1 VQTQPRPT
9 TGAHRR
15 EQDLI
20 VIPEATTPRRWT
32 PFVLGAA
39 AIVAAL
45 VVGGIAGYSIGRSE
59 ADDRAAEART
69 ALQGQAA
76 ADAQAAASLDTV
88 RVLEAR
94 VAGLQQ
100 QIDDQ
105 RGAVRVLSASKR
117 ESRKLLDESR
127 EELAATKDQLRSVTG
142 PAVSD
147 GTHIGRV
154 IAVNTSQDP
163 ARIVIFLG
171 RWFTGDAATQ
181 AAIDDGAI
189 APGKH
194 LRHGRYLSPGD
205 GIWRIMR
212 VDAAATVTIHRWR
225 GPTGARTVSI
235 QEFQHIL
242 TMSTAWA
249 ERARH
254 DPYWFDV
261 SNSTVTALRQQRYP

>member
-1 VQTQPRPT
+1 MQTQPRPT

-20 VIPEATTPRRWT
+20 VIPEATMPRRWT

-88 RVLEAR
+88 QVLEAR
-94 VAGLQQ
+94 VAGLQH

-105 RGAVRVLSASKR
+105 RGAVKVLSASKR
-117 ESRKLLDESR
+117 ESRKLLEQSR
-127 EELAATKDQLRSVTG
+127 DELAATKDQLRSVTG
-142 PAVSD
+142 PAVSE

-154 IAVNTSQDP
+154 MAVNTTQDP

-189 APGKH
+189 SPGQH
-194 LRHGRYLSPGD
+194 LRHDHYLSPGD
-205 GIWRIMR
+205 GVWRIMR
-212 VDAAATVTIHRWR
+212 VDPAATVTIHRRR
-225 GPTGARTVSI
+225 GHNGARTVSI
-235 QEFQHIL
+235 QEFRHIL

-249 ERARH
+249 ERATN